1 MQVARGTAVLS
12 GGIEVRERAAL
23 GGRRLLAVKDGRG
36 GSGALIGGGMS
47 LQEAAAGR
55 LCVMQCMQHACIS
68 WHKIYMGSDID
79 ALQPGAVP
87 AAAAECMLHCGLP
100 EQESSCLAQVRAS
113 SGLALLVAIAARLT
127 HALSCAR
134 VAGPAHMCLNALP
147 PQLPA
152 QLQLSEHAA
161 ALCLP
166 LPAVQTF
173 QRLLNTSPL
182 QYSCSS
188 TCVTGL
194 LHSSCSQ
201 CGGPGV
207 SSCQA
212 LQAGSSLEAAECL
225 VDAAV

>member
-1 MQVARGTAVLS
+1 MATSALFLALTLLVAQVARGTAVLS
-12 GGIEVRERAAL
+12 DGGEVRERAAL

-100 EQESSCLAQVRAS
+100 EQESSCLAQ
-113 SGLALLVAIAARLT
+113 
-127 HALSCAR
+127 
-134 VAGPAHMCLNALP
+134 
-147 PQLPA
+147 
-152 QLQLSEHAA
+152 
-161 ALCLP
+161 
-166 LPAVQTF
+166 TF